1 MSRNGN
7 RGAGDADTT
16 FAVAVDIGGTFTDLV
31 AVGAGGEIV
40 LAKQPSVPAD
50 FLAGV
55 DVALRGLGSAT
66 IVDFRHGTTVGT
78 NAIIQ
83 RKGARI
89 GLITTRGFRD
99 ILLAARASRMDLYD
113 SIWDPPPPLVARRD
127 ILTVTE
133 RLDYLGRTVTPLNVG
148 EVREAVAVLRDRGVE
163 AVAVCF
169 LNSFVNPAHELEA
182 LEIIAAE
189 APEIFACASSK
200 VVPEIREFERMS
212 TTVVNAYLGPPMAT
226 YLRGLDDLLA
236 SHDYEGD
243 VLITHSGG
251 GLMTSQAATRIPAR
265 VCQSGPAA
273 GVMGGLAVARRV
285 GFENVITLDMGGTSA
300 DISVIVN
307 GTPMFRSEWHAQ
319 FNVPIIF
326 PAIDLV
332 TIGAGGGT
340 IAWVDAGGTPH
351 SGPQSAGADPGPAC
365 YQRGGTEPTN
375 TDANV
380 VLGRLRPEAFTGRR
394 SDITLSPAAAS
405 EAIERQIAPVLECS
419 VTDAAAGIIRLSNAS
434 MLNAVRLMTVE
445 RGYDPR
451 DFSLVAFGGAGPLH
465 AADLARA
472 LRIPTVVIPTYP
484 GLVSAMGA
492 LQVMLRHDLQ
502 RPVFQLHSSVDRAVL
517 AAAETELLA
526 EIDELR
532 AGETLTADWKVRWR
546 ADMRYYGQISGYL
559 TLDLPR
565 GIDYLMGRDSLERFQ
580 QEHQREFGYVLT
592 EDVTDVEI
600 VNLRAVLVGDVDPVS
615 LPARPAGT
623 PRASESGEAYFFES
637 GGVVPTSFVQREG
650 LSPGDVVAGPA
661 IVEEWDSTTVVPP
674 GVVAR
679 VAPLGE
685 LVMEIG
691 ESR

>member
-1 MSRNGN
+1 VSENGN
-7 RGAGDADTT
+7 TRTAAAY
-16 FAVAVDIGGTFTDLV
+16 AVAVDIGGTFTDLV
-31 AVGAGGEIV
+31 AVGADGEIV

-50 FLAGV
+50 FLRGV
-55 DVALRGLGSAT
+55 DVALRDLGSAG

-89 GLITTRGFRD
+89 GLITTAGFRD

-133 RLDYLGRTVTPLNVG
+133 RLDYLGRTVTPLNAD
-148 EVREAVAVLRDRGVE
+148 EVREAIGVLRDRGVE

-182 LEIIAAE
+182 LEVIAAE
-189 APEIFACASSK
+189 APEVFACASSK

-226 YLRGLDDLLA
+226 YLRGLDDLLG

-251 GLMTSQAATRIPAR
+251 GLMTSRAATRIPAR

-273 GVMGGLAVARRV
+273 GVMGGLAVAERV

-319 FNVPIIF
+319 FNIPIIF

-340 IAWVDAGGTPH
+340 IAWVDASGTPH

-365 YQRGGTEPTN
+365 YERGGTEPTN

-380 VLGRLRPEAFTGRR
+380 VLGRLRPQAFTGRR
-394 SDITLSPAAAS
+394 SDITLSAAAAH
-405 EAIERQIAPVLECS
+405 EAIEREIAPVLDCS

-465 AADLARA
+465 AADLARE

-492 LQVMLRHDLQ
+492 LQVMLRHDLV
-502 RPVFQLHSSVDRAVL
+502 RPVFQLHSSVDRSVL
-517 AAAETELLA
+517 AAAEAELLA

-532 AGETLTADWKVRWR
+532 ASETLTADWKVNWR

-559 TLDLPR
+559 TLDLPH
-565 GIDYLMGRDSLERFQ
+565 GIDYLLGRDSLERFQ

-623 PRASESGEAYFFES
+623 QTPSESGEAYFFES
-637 GGVVPTSFVQREG
+637 GGAVQASFVQREG

-691 ESR
+691 EIR

>member
-1 MSRNGN
+1 MSGNGKEA
-7 RGAGDADTT
+7 AGYAGRA

-31 AVGAGGEIV
+31 AVGADGEIV

-50 FLAGV
+50 FLRGV
-55 DVALRGLGSAT
+55 DVALRDLGSAG

-89 GLITTRGFRD
+89 GLITTSGFRD

-113 SIWDPPPPLVARRD
+113 SVWDPPPPLVARRD

-133 RLDYLGRTVTPLNVG
+133 RLDYLGRTVTPLNAD
-148 EVREAVAVLRDRGVE
+148 EVREAIGVLRDRGVE

-182 LEIIAAE
+182 LEIIASE
-189 APEIFACASSK
+189 APEMFACVSSK

-226 YLRGLDDLLA
+226 YLRGLDDLLG

-251 GLMTSQAATRIPAR
+251 GLMTSRAATRIPAR

-273 GVMGGLAVARRV
+273 GVMGGLAVAERV

-319 FNVPIIF
+319 FNIPIIF

-340 IAWVDAGGTPH
+340 IAWVDASGTPH

-365 YQRGGTEPTN
+365 YERGGTEPTN

-380 VLGRLRPEAFTGRR
+380 VLGRLRPQAFTGRR
-394 SDITLSPAAAS
+394 SDITLSAAAAH
-405 EAIERQIAPVLECS
+405 EAIEREIAPVLDCS

-465 AADLARA
+465 AADLARE

-492 LQVMLRHDLQ
+492 LQVMLRHDLV
-502 RPVFQLHSSVDRAVL
+502 RPVFQLHSNVDHSVL
-517 AAAETELLA
+517 AAAEAELLA

-532 AGETLTADWKVRWR
+532 ASETLTADWKVNWR

-559 TLDLPR
+559 TLDLPH
-565 GIDYLMGRDSLERFQ
+565 GIDYLLGRDSLERFQ

-615 LPARPAGT
+615 LPARPAATQT
-623 PRASESGEAYFFES
+623 PSEPGEAYFFEL

-691 ESR
+691 EIR

>member
-1 MSRNGN
+1 MSENSEK
-7 RGAGDADTT
+7 GAAKG

-31 AVGAGGEIV
+31 AVGADGEIV

-50 FLAGV
+50 FLRGV
-55 DVALRGLGSAT
+55 DVALRGLGAAG

-99 ILLAARASRMDLYD
+99 VLLAARASRSDLYD

-133 RLDYLGRTVTPLNVG
+133 RLDYLGRTVTPLNTG
-148 EVREAVAVLRDRGVE
+148 EVREAIGVLRDRGVE

-169 LNSFVNPAHELEA
+169 LNSFVNPAHELQA
-182 LEIIAAE
+182 LEIVAEE
-189 APEIFACASSK
+189 APEVFACASSK
-200 VVPEIREFERMS
+200 VVPEIREFERTS

-226 YLRGLDDLLA
+226 YLRGLDDLLEA
-236 SHDYEGD
+236 HDYESD

-251 GLMTSQAATRIPAR
+251 GLMTSRAATKIPAR

-273 GVMGGLAVARRV
+273 GVMGGLAVADRV

-300 DISVIVN
+300 DISVIVD
-307 GTPMFRSEWHAQ
+307 GAPMFRSEWHAQ

-340 IAWVDAGGTPH
+340 IAWVDPSGTPH

-365 YQRGGTEPTN
+365 YERGGTEPTN

-394 SDITLSPAAAS
+394 SDITLSADAAHQ
-405 EAIERQIAPVLECS
+405 AIERNIASVLDCS
-419 VTDAAAGIIRLSNAS
+419 VSEAAAGIIRLSNAS
-434 MLNAVRLMTVE
+434 MLNAIRLMTVE

-465 AADLARA
+465 AADLARE
-472 LRIPTVVIPTYP
+472 LRIPTVVVPTYP

-492 LQVMLRHDLQ
+492 LQVMLRHDLL
-502 RPVFQLHSSVDRAVL
+502 RPVFQLHSSIDRSVL
-517 AAAETELLA
+517 EAARAELLA
-526 EIDELR
+526 EIEELR
-532 AGETLTADWKVRWR
+532 ASETMTDWNVSWQ
-546 ADMRYYGQISGYL
+546 ADMRYYGKISGYL
-559 TLDLPR
+559 TLGLPQ
-565 GIDYLMGRDSLERFQ
+565 GIDYLLSRDSLVRFQ
-580 QEHQREFGYVLT
+580 EEHQREFGYLLS
-592 EDVTDVEI
+592 EQVTDVEI
-600 VNLRAVLVGDVDPVS
+600 VNLRAVLVGDVEPVS

-623 PRASESGEAYFFES
+623 QSPPEEGETYFFEAA
-637 GGVVPTSFVQREG
+637 GVVPTAFVQREG

-661 IVEEWDSTTVVPP
+661 VVEEWDSTTVIPP
-674 GVVAR
+674 GVVAH

-685 LVMEIG
+685 LVMETG

>member
-1 MSRNGN
+1 VSGNGKESP
-7 RGAGDADTT
+7 DSADKA

-31 AVGAGGEIV
+31 AVGAGGEVV
-40 LAKQPSVPAD
+40 LAKEPSVPAD
-50 FLAGV
+50 FLRGV
-55 DVALRGLGSAT
+55 HEALQGLGAAG

-99 ILLAARASRMDLYD
+99 ILLAARASRIDLYD
-113 SIWDPPPPLVARRD
+113 SVWDPPPPLVARRD

-133 RLDYLGRTVTPLNVG
+133 RLDYLGRTITPLDTG
-148 EVREAVAVLRDRGVE
+148 EVREAIGVLRDRGVE

-226 YLRGLDDLLA
+226 YLQGLDDLLE
-236 SHDYEGD
+236 SHDYGGD

-251 GLMTSQAATRIPAR
+251 GLMTSKAATRIPAR

-273 GVMGGLAVARRV
+273 GVMGGLAVAERV
-285 GFENVITLDMGGTSA
+285 GFDNVITLDMGGTSA
-300 DISVIVN
+300 DISVIVD

-351 SGPQSAGADPGPAC
+351 TGPHSAGADPGPAC
-365 YQRGGTEPTN
+365 YERGGTEPTN

-380 VLGRLRPEAFTGRR
+380 VLGRLRPQAFTGRR
-394 SDITLSPAAAS
+394 SDITLSAAAAH
-405 EAIERQIAPVLECS
+405 EAIERTIAPVLDCS
-419 VTDAAAGIIRLSNAS
+419 VTNAAAGIIRLSNAS

-492 LQVMLRHDLQ
+492 LQVMLRHDLL
-502 RPVFQLHSSVDRAVL
+502 RPVFQVHSSVDRSVL
-517 AAAETELLA
+517 EAARAELLT

-532 AGETLTADWKVRWR
+532 ASEVSTEWKVHWQ

-559 TLDLPR
+559 TLPLPH
-565 GIDYLMGRDSLERFQ
+565 GIDYLVSHDSLERFQ
-580 QEHQREFGYVLT
+580 QEHQREFGYILS
-592 EDVTDVEI
+592 EQVTDVEI
-600 VNLRAVLVGDVDPVS
+600 VNLRAVLVGDLEPVE
-615 LPARPAGT
+615 LPARPPGSSS
-623 PRASESGEAYFFES
+623 PPESGEAYFFEAD
-637 GGVVPTSFVQREG
+637 GTVATDFVQRDG
-650 LSPGDVVAGPA
+650 LSPTDVVTGPA
-661 IVEEWDSTTVVPP
+661 IVEEWDSTTVIPP

-679 VAPLGE
+679 VAPSGE
-685 LVMEIG
+685 LVMNIG
-691 ESR
+691 EGR

>member
-1 MSRNGN
+1 
-7 RGAGDADTT
+7 
-16 FAVAVDIGGTFTDLV
+16 
-31 AVGAGGEIV
+31 
-40 LAKQPSVPAD
+40 
-50 FLAGV
+50 
-55 DVALRGLGSAT
+55 
-66 IVDFRHGTTVGT
+66 
-78 NAIIQ
+78 
-83 RKGARI
+83 
-89 GLITTRGFRD
+89 
-99 ILLAARASRMDLYD
+99 
-113 SIWDPPPPLVARRD
+113 
-127 ILTVTE
+127 
-133 RLDYLGRTVTPLNVG
+133 
-148 EVREAVAVLRDRGVE
+148 
-163 AVAVCF
+163 
-169 LNSFVNPAHELEA
+169 
-182 LEIIAAE
+182 
-189 APEIFACASSK
+189 
-200 VVPEIREFERMS
+200 
-212 TTVVNAYLGPPMAT
+212 
-226 YLRGLDDLLA
+226 
-236 SHDYEGD
+236 
-243 VLITHSGG
+243 
-251 GLMTSQAATRIPAR
+251 MTSRAATRIPAR

-273 GVMGGLAVARRV
+273 GVMGGLAVAERV

-300 DISVIVN
+300 DISVIVD

-365 YQRGGTEPTN
+365 YERGGTEPTN

-380 VLGRLRPEAFTGRR
+380 VLGRLRPQAFTGRR
-394 SDITLSPAAAS
+394 SDITLSADAAH
-405 EAIERQIAPVLECS
+405 EAVERRIAPVLDCS

-465 AADLARA
+465 AADLARE

-492 LQVMLRHDLQ
+492 LQVMLRHDLV
-502 RPVFQLHSSVDRAVL
+502 RPVFQLHSSVDRSVL
-517 AAAETELLA
+517 AGAEAELLA
-526 EIDELR
+526 EVDELR
-532 AGETLTADWKVRWR
+532 AGETLTADWKVNWR

-559 TLDLPR
+559 TLDLPH
-565 GIDYLMGRDSLERFQ
+565 GIDYLLGRDSLERFQ

-592 EDVTDVEI
+592 GDVTDVEI
-600 VNLRAVLVGDVDPVS
+600 VNLRAVLVGDVEPVS
-615 LPARPAGT
+615 LPARPGGAQT
-623 PRASESGEAYFFES
+623 PAESGEAYFFES
-637 GGVVPTSFVQREG
+637 GDVVPTTFVQREG

-661 IVEEWDSTTVVPP
+661 IVEEWDSTTVIPP

-679 VAPLGE
+679 VAPHGE